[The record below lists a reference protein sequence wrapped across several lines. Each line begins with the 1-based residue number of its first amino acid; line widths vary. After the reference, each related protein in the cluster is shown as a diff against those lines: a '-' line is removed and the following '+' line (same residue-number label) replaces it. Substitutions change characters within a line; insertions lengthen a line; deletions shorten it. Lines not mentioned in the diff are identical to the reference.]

1 MKRLRAIHLYLG
13 CVFAPLLLFFAISG
27 IWQTLG
33 FRSGF
38 LQKLSSIHTQA
49 RWKDGSELGGFPLRI
64 VVLIMAVSFII
75 TTVLGV
81 VMAFKLGQSR
91 KAAFYCLVAGVAIPG
106 VLVLFRMWATAP

>member
-1 MKRLRAIHLYLG
+1 MKKLRAVHLYLG
-13 CVFAPLLLFFAISG
+13 CMFAPLLLFFAISG

-49 RWKDGSELGGFPLRI
+49 RWKDGSELGSLPLRI
-64 VVLIMAVSFII
+64 VVLIMAVSFIF

-91 KAAFYCLVAGVAIPG
+91 RAALFCLLGGVAIPST
-106 VLVLFRMWATAP
+106 LVLYRMLVTAQ